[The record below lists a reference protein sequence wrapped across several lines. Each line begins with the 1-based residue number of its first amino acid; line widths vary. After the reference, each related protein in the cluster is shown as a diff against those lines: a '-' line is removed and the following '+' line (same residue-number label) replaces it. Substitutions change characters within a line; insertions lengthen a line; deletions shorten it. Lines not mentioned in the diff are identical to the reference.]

1 MEPFAVQY
9 GRIQKLVE
17 GNQRSIRLMEQS
29 LRDFLGQMK
38 LIDGKFS
45 AFHELK
51 DAFKVLKDEQKRL
64 EDKFNK
70 ERIS

>member
-1 MEPFAVQY
+1 
-9 GRIQKLVE
+9 
-17 GNQRSIRLMEQS
+17 MEQS